1 MVTLM
6 LASILLL
13 LSAPSVHPVTLPG
26 GPPVSMDY
34 LAWDAAHGRVWIPA
48 GNTGRVYVLD
58 ARSGKLDSV
67 EGFPTAKRGERT
79 VGPSSATAG
88 ENYVY
93 VGNRADSS
101 VCAVEAK
108 TLSRKG
114 CVTLA
119 SMPDGLQYVAPTK
132 EVWVTTP
139 RDKSIVV
146 LSVKDP
152 AAPAVAGK
160 IDLDGQPEGFAVDAG
175 RALFF
180 TNLED
185 KDRTLAIDARSRK
198 VLFNWKTGCGEAG
211 PRGLA
216 VDTGRQH
223 LYVAC
228 TDRVKLLDERDGKVL
243 SELETGG
250 GVDNIDYLPAKKQV
264 YVASGTTGT
273 LSIVEDAADGS
284 LKRAASVPT
293 APGGR
298 TALVDSDGTVYIPD
312 SKEGRLL
319 VVKP

>member
-1 MVTLM
+1 M
-6 LASILLL
+6 
-13 LSAPSVHPVTLPG
+13 
-26 GPPVSMDY
+26 
-34 LAWDAAHGRVWIPA
+34 
-48 GNTGRVYVLD
+48 
-58 ARSGKLDSV
+58 
-67 EGFPTAKRGERT
+67 
-79 VGPSSATAG
+79 
-88 ENYVY
+88 
-93 VGNRADSS
+93 
-101 VCAVEAK
+101 
-108 TLSRKG
+108 
-114 CVTLA
+114 
-119 SMPDGLQYVAPTK
+119 
-132 EVWVTTP
+132 
-139 RDKSIVV
+139 